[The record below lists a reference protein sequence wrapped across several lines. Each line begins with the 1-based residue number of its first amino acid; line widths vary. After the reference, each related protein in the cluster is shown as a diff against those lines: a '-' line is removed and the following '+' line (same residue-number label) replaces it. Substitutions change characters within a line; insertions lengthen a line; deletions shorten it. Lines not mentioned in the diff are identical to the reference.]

1 MEIESQT
8 EKDFDQLLYDI
19 IISMNLKGRPTGM
32 KIEKT

>member
-19 IISMNLKGRPTGM
+19 IISMNLKGTGM